1 MHQISVIFSNIV
13 YFSHGWRG
21 LFDDNKDNLRSRS
34 AIEAHRPRSASWKR
48 SMPPL
53 SPQIKNLR
61 GPRTLESYGEADRS
75 NACEIK
81 ILLGRYRGKNRQQLK
96 QHNPTTVARKT
107 THCALEEKV
116 TSKNYSKL

>member
-13 YFSHGWRG
+13 YLSYGWRG
-21 LFDDNKDNLRSRS
+21 LFDDNNDNLRSRS
-34 AIEAHRPRSASWKR
+34 AIEAHRTRLASWKR

-75 NACEIK
+75 NEV
-81 ILLGRYRGKNRQQLK
+81 R
-96 QHNPTTVARKT
+96 
-107 THCALEEKV
+107 
-116 TSKNYSKL
+116 

>member
-21 LFDDNKDNLRSRS
+21 LFDDNNDNLRSRS
-34 AIEAHRPRSASWKR
+34 AIEAHRTRLASWKR

-75 NACEIK
+75 TE
-81 ILLGRYRGKNRQQLK
+81 GR
-96 QHNPTTVARKT
+96 
-107 THCALEEKV
+107 
-116 TSKNYSKL
+116 